1 MCIIYLKQ
9 IGIVSYMG
17 LYEELVCHK
26 LPPYTEIPGAIG
38 PSGSRNILV
47 TGGCGFIGSN
57 FLNIMKSKYPYLNFV
72 NIDSL
77 NYCSNINNV
86 KRGVATFIKGNI
98 CDIELVQR
106 ILKEYKIDTIFHFA
120 AQSHVDNSFIDPL
133 HFTTQN
139 VYGTHALIE
148 ACRRTCPGV
157 EFIHFSTDEVYGES
171 VTDTPFNEETGVLK
185 PTNPYSASKAA
196 AEMILRS
203 YIQSFDMNIKMIRC
217 NNVYGPNQYPEK
229 LIPKFVRLITEGK
242 KCTIHGTKSAQ
253 IRRAFMHVDDVV
265 DAVNIV
271 WQYGCMGEIYN
282 ISSDDE
288 ISVMDVTKLIIR
300 TLLNTTDYD
309 KWITYVDD
317 RPFNDSRYHICADRL
332 KSIGWKQKKTR
343 EDLVNF
349 LKELYNEYR
358 KGSRPIDHL
367 EGR

>member
-1 MCIIYLKQ
+1 M
-9 IGIVSYMG
+9 
-17 LYEELVCHK
+17 
-26 LPPYTEIPGAIG
+26 
-38 PSGSRNILV
+38 
-47 TGGCGFIGSN
+47 
-57 FLNIMKSKYPYLNFV
+57 
-72 NIDSL
+72 
-77 NYCSNINNV
+77 
-86 KRGVATFIKGNI
+86 
-98 CDIELVQR
+98 VQR
-106 ILKEYKIDTIFHFA
+106 VLKEYKIDTIFHFA

-171 VTDTPFNEETGVLK
+171 VTDTPFDEETGVLK